1 MSARLDAELVARG
14 LAASRERAKEY
25 IQAGMVT
32 VNGEAV
38 DKPSCAVYD
47 EDKLEIIGETLKYVG
62 RGGLK
67 LEGAVKAFGLS
78 FDGKTCLDIGAST
91 GGFTDCMLQN
101 GAKKVYA
108 ADVGHGQI
116 AEKLMADPRVKS
128 LEGVNVK
135 DLTPDFFKEQIDI
148 VTADLSFIS
157 VRFAAAASAA
167 ILEDGGEAVFLIKPQ
182 FEAGRQHIANGGIVK
197 DKKAH
202 IEVLRALCE
211 SFAELKFEVKNIV
224 PSPIRGGDGNI
235 EYLAYLVKRNSF
247 TPKIIDCKAVCELA
261 FRSLKG

>member
-1 MSARLDAELVARG
+1 MSARLDALLVGRG
-14 LAASRERAKEY
+14 LAVSRERAKEY

-32 VNGEAV
+32 VDGSV
-38 DKPSCAVYD
+38 VTKPSSPVAGGA
-47 EDKLEIIGETLKYVG
+47 KLEITGETLRYVG

-78 FDGKTCLDIGAST
+78 FTGKTCLDIGAST

-108 ADVGHGQI
+108 ADVGHGQL
-116 AEKLMADPRVKS
+116 AEKLRSDSRVVN

-135 DLTPDFFKEQIDI
+135 DFTADYFAERIDFAA
-148 VTADLSFIS
+148 ADLSFIS
-157 VRFAAAASAA
+157 VRFAAASSAA
-167 ILEDGGEAVFLIKPQ
+167 ILEAGKETVFLIKPQ
-182 FEAGRQHIANGGIVK
+182 FEAGRQHIAKGGIVK
-197 DKKAH
+197 DIKAH
-202 IEVLRALCE
+202 IEVLRTLCTDFN
-211 SFAELKFEVKNIV
+211 SLGFEVKNIA

-235 EYLAYLVKRNSF
+235 EYLAYLVKQSSF
-247 TPKIIDCKAVCELA
+247 TQQIIDCKAICELA

>member
-14 LAASRERAKEY
+14 LATSRERAKEY
-25 IQAGMVT
+25 ILAGMVN
-32 VNGEAV
+32 VNGKAAE
-38 DKPSCAVYD
+38 KPSCTVYND
-47 EDKLEIIGETLKYVG
+47 DKLEIIGETLKFVG

-67 LEGAVKAFGLS
+67 LEGAIKAFGLNLN
-78 FDGKTCLDIGAST
+78 GRTCLDIGAST

-108 ADVGHGQI
+108 ADVGHDQL
-116 AEKLMADPRVKS
+116 AESLRADPRVVN

-135 DLTPDFFKEQIDI
+135 TLTPDLFAEQIDF

-157 VRFAAAASAA
+157 VRFAADASSE
-167 ILEDGGEAVFLIKPQ
+167 ILADGGEAVFLIKPQ
-182 FEAGRQHIANGGIVK
+182 FEAGRSRIAKGGIVK
-197 DKKAH
+197 DKAAH
-202 IEVLRALCE
+202 IEVLRTLCE
-211 SFAELKFEVKNIV
+211 HFTKLGFSIEGIV

-235 EYLAYLVKRNSF
+235 EYLAHLVKQLSF
-247 TPKIIDCKAVCELA
+247 TPRIIDCKEVCELA